1 MGAGWAVGLGESV
14 KEWKYLF
21 QYINVGLIIKKVI
34 KNDIWCKTTRN
45 KGTGRLAVSC
55 IPL

>member
-45 KGTGRLAVSC
+45 KGTGRLAVSY